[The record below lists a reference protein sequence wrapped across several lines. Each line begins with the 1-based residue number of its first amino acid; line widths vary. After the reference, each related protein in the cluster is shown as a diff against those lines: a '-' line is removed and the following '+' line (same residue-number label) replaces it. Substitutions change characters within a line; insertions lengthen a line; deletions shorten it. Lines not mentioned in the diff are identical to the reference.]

1 MLPIRDANP
10 ASRFPY
16 VTVGLIVVNFLF
28 FFYEQYL
35 ILTGV
40 YDQAIFQLALIPYEV
55 THVFSG
61 SVVVDLFRAR
71 FLHGGWV
78 HLLGNM
84 LYLWLFGDNVEDIM
98 GPVRF
103 LIFYLLAGVIAS
115 LAQVVIDP
123 NSQIP
128 VIGASGAI
136 AGVLGA
142 YLVRFPRARVLTL
155 IFLGYFIRLTEI
167 RAVWV
172 LGFWF
177 VLQLFS
183 GLFSFGVQTGGGGVA
198 YFAHIGGFVAGVVL
212 VWLFAPRRLERAV
225 Y

>member
-10 ASRFPY
+10 SSRFPI
-16 VTVGLIVVNFLF
+16 VTVVLIVVNFLF
-28 FFYEQYL
+28 FFYELLL
-35 ILTGV
+35 IPASTF
-40 YDQAIFQLALIPYEV
+40 DQAILQMALVPYQM
-55 THVFSG
+55 THALGPDAVI
-61 SVVVDLFRAR
+61 DLFRSM
-71 FLHGGWV
+71 FLHGGWL

-103 LIFYLLAGVIAS
+103 IIFYFAAGVAAS
-115 LAQVVIDP
+115 LAQVAIAP
-123 NSQIP
+123 NSQVP
-128 VIGASGAI
+128 LIGASGAI

-142 YLVRFPRARVLTL
+142 YLVRFPRAKVLTL
-155 IFLGYFIRLTEI
+155 IFLGFYVRMVEI
-167 RAVWV
+167 NAVWV

-183 GLFSFGVQTGGGGVA
+183 GALSIGVQTGGGVA
-198 YFAHIGGFVAGVVL
+198 YFAHIGGFLAGVVL
-212 VWLFAPRRLERAV
+212 VWVFAPRQAQQLR

>member
-10 ASRFPY
+10 SSRFPI
-16 VTVGLIVVNFLF
+16 VTITLIVVNVLF
-28 FFYEQYL
+28 FLYELLL
-35 ILTGV
+35 IPAGTS
-40 YDQAIFQLALIPYEV
+40 DQAILQMALVPYQM
-55 THVFSG
+55 THAFGPDAVI
-61 SVVVDLFRAR
+61 DMFRSM
-71 FLHGGWV
+71 FLHGGWM

-103 LIFYLLAGVIAS
+103 IIFYFLAGIAAS
-115 LAQVVIDP
+115 LAQVAIAP
-123 NSQIP
+123 NSEVP
-128 VIGASGAI
+128 LIGASGAI

-155 IFLGYFIRLTEI
+155 IFLGWFIRLVEI

-183 GLFSFGVQTGGGGVA
+183 GVLSIGVQTGGGVA
-198 YFAHIGGFVAGVVL
+198 YFAHIGGFLAGVVL
-212 VWLFAPRRLERAV
+212 VWVFAPQQRQAV
-225 Y
+225 RF

>member
-10 ASRFPY
+10 ASRFPV
-16 VTVGLIVVNFLF
+16 VTVGLIVVNLLF
-28 FFYEQYL
+28 FFYQQFL
-35 ILTGV
+35 ILAGT
-40 YDQAIFQLALIPYEV
+40 YEQAIFQLALIPYEV
-55 THVFSG
+55 TNAFSAA
-61 SVVVDLFRAR
+61 VAVDLVRSM
-71 FLHGGWV
+71 FLHGGWL

-84 LYLWLFGDNVEDIM
+84 LYLWLFGDNVEDVM
-98 GPVRF
+98 GPLRF
-103 LIFYLLAGVIAS
+103 IIFYLVAGLVASFAQIVIH
-115 LAQVVIDP
+115 P

-128 VIGASGAI
+128 IVGASGAI

-142 YLVRFPRARVLTL
+142 YVVRFPRARVLTV

-167 RAVWV
+167 RAFWV

-183 GLFSFGVQTGGGGVA
+183 GVLSFGVQTGGGVA

-212 VWLFAPRRLERAV
+212 VWLFAPRKMERH
-225 Y
+225 

>member
-10 ASRFPY
+10 ASRFPI
-16 VTVGLIVVNFLF
+16 VTVGLIVINFLF
-28 FFYEQYL
+28 FFYELTL
-35 ILTGV
+35 IAAGRF
-40 YDQAIFQLALIPYEV
+40 DQAIYQMALVPYQV
-55 THVFSG
+55 THTFNG
-61 SVVVDLFRAR
+61 ADIVDLFRSM
-71 FLHGGWV
+71 FLHGGWM

-98 GPVRF
+98 GPGRF
-103 LIFYLLAGVIAS
+103 IIFYFAAGIAAS
-115 LAQVVIDP
+115 LAQVAISP
-123 NSQIP
+123 NSDVP
-128 VIGASGAI
+128 LIGASGAI

-155 IFLGYFIRLTEI
+155 LFLGYWIRLVEI

-177 VLQLFS
+177 ILQLFS
-183 GLFSFGVQTGGGGVA
+183 GVGSLGVQAGGGVA
-198 YFAHIGGFVAGVVL
+198 YFAHIGGFVAGMAL
-212 VWLFAPRRLERAV
+212 VWIFAPRRVRQV

>member
-35 ILTGV
+35 VLTGV

-61 SVVVDLFRAR
+61 SVVVDLFRAM

-183 GLFSFGVQTGGGGVA
+183 GLLSFGVQTGGGVA
-198 YFAHIGGFVAGVVL
+198 YSAHIGGFVAGVLL
-212 VWLFAPRRLERAV
+212 VWLFAPRRIERS
-225 Y
+225 YL